1 MDDKFAVTR
10 EMMMQFI
17 RVNKKFQ
24 KFEKNPIEFGDGQK
38 LYPSEIHI
46 LDAVGNGAG
55 NSVTVLSQKFGITK
69 GAVSQVVNKLHEK
82 HLIKKEKI
90 EGNAKE
96 VKLTLTNHGR
106 NAFLVQDQLHKNF
119 ENEFFNYF
127 KNLEQDKVDS
137 YFEIMGKID
146 QFMDKFLNDQ
156 KPKKK

>member
-10 EMMMQFI
+10 EMMMYFI

-24 KFEKNPIEFGDGQK
+24 KFEKNPIEFGEGKK

-46 LDAVGNGAG
+46 LDAVGNGVG
-55 NSVTVLSQKFGITK
+55 SNVTVLSQKFGITK

-82 HLIKKEKI
+82 NLIKKEKMD
-90 EGNAKE
+90 GNAKE
-96 VKLTLTNHGR
+96 VKLMLTTHGK
-106 NAFLVQDQLHKNF
+106 NAFKIQDDLHKNF

-127 KNLEQDKVDS
+127 KNLEQYKVDS
-137 YFEIMGKID
+137 FFEIMDRID
-146 QFMDKFLNDQ
+146 LFMDKFLNDQ

>member
-1 MDDKFAVTR
+1 MDDQLAVTR
-10 EMMMQFI
+10 KMMMQFI
-17 RVNKKFQ
+17 RMNKKFQ

-46 LDAVGNGAG
+46 LDAVGSGVAN
-55 NSVTVLSQKFGITK
+55 NVTVLSQKFGITK

-82 HLIKKEKI
+82 QLIKKEKI

-96 VKLTLTNHGR
+96 VKLTLTSHGR
-106 NAFLVQDQLHKNF
+106 NAFKIQDELHKNF

-137 YFEIMGKID
+137 YLEIMDTID
-146 QFMDKFLNDQ
+146 LFMDKVLNDQ

>member
-1 MDDKFAVTR
+1 MDDQFLVIRK
-10 EMMMQFI
+10 MMMQFI

-24 KFEKNPIEFGDGQK
+24 KFEKNPIEFGNGQK

-46 LDAVGNGAG
+46 LDAVGHGVAN
-55 NSVTVLSQKFGITK
+55 NVTVLSQKFGITK

-82 HLIKKEKI
+82 QLIKKEKI

-106 NAFLVQDQLHKNF
+106 NAFKIQDEQHKNF

-127 KNLEQDKVDS
+127 KNLEQDNVDS
-137 YFEIMGKID
+137 FLEIMDRID
-146 QFMDKFLNDQ
+146 MFMDKFLNDQ

>member
-1 MDDKFAVTR
+1 MDDQFAVTR
-10 EMMMQFI
+10 KMMIQFI

-46 LDAVGNGAG
+46 LDAVGNGVA
-55 NSVTVLSQKFGITK
+55 NNVTVLSQKFGITK

-82 HLIKKEKI
+82 QLIKKEKI

-96 VKLTLTNHGR
+96 VKLKLTTKGR
-106 NAFLVQDQLHKNF
+106 NAFKIQDERHKNF
-119 ENEFFNYF
+119 ENEFFSYF

-137 YFEIMGKID
+137 YLEIMDTID
-146 QFMDKFLNDQ
+146 LFMDKFLNDQ